1 MYCLSRRGN
10 LAIDPGLVP
19 IRDEIMN
26 KMLFLL
32 GLILILMSSKY
43 IINDIS
49 NGYACNGYTY
59 H

>member
-10 LAIDPGLVP
+10 LAIDPGLVT

-32 GLILILMSSKY
+32 GLILILMRSKY
-43 IINDIS
+43 IINYIS
-49 NGYACNGYTY
+49 YGGASYGGKY